1 MWAGDWALK
10 RILKFVLKRSLRNV
24 IKTRIDLDQLN
35 VALGQGTLELKEVLL
50 NERYLNEQLVRPLLF
65 TGWDQL
71 QVVPLQY
78 ADVLCLL
85 KCNRPGSVLAVC
97 LKGKPCILQL

>member
-1 MWAGDWALK
+1 MWVGDWALK

-50 NERYLNEQLVRPLLF
+50 NERYLNEQLVRPCSSER
-65 TGWDQL
+65 L
-71 QVVPLQY
+71 Q
-78 ADVLCLL
+78 AIC
-85 KCNRPGSVLAVC
+85 G
-97 LKGKPCILQL
+97 